1 MKKKRYSIP
10 VYSPIC
16 RFYGWEISKLENK
29 GLGYKQYI
37 AYFLDSPQEKP
48 IKLQSDSLKKLEAKI
63 IGINLKK
70 GVC

>member
-1 MKKKRYSIP
+1 MKKKKYSTS
-10 VYSPIC
+10 VYSPLY

-37 AYFLDSPQEKP
+37 AYFLDSPEEKP
-48 IKLQSDSLKKLEAKI
+48 IKLQSDSLKNLEAKI